1 MSLLEVELETN
12 MRRRLDTL
20 AQKRGLP
27 ASVMVRQAV
36 EKLVEAEE
44 AQDKP
49 KHSIMELHGLGA
61 EIWKDENGNLIDAQ
75 KYVNE
80 LRSEWDHRP

>member
-20 AQKRGLP
+20 AEKRGLP

-36 EKLVEAEE
+36 EKLVEDEE
-44 AQDKP
+44 AQGKP
-49 KHSIMELHGLGA
+49 KHSIMELAREHGTGWMFRT
-61 EIWKDENGNLIDAQ
+61 ISTRCVTSGTTGYD
-75 KYVNE
+75 
-80 LRSEWDHRP
+80 R